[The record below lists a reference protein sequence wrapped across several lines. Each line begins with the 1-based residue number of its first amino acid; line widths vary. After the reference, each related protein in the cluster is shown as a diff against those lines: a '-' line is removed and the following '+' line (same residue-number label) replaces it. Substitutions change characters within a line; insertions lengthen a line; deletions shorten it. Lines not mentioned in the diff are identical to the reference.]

1 MTKAGTPRLNVAMV
15 GHGFMGAAHSQA
27 WRVAPRFFDLPLTP
41 WMSTIV
47 GRNAKGV
54 AAAAKKWGWASAETN
69 WRSAVERDDI
79 ALIDI
84 CSPGSTHVEIAV
96 AALEAG
102 KHVLC
107 EKPLANS
114 RSEERRVGKECRSR
128 W

>member
-47 GRNAKGV
+47 GRNAAGV

-69 WRSAVERDDI
+69 WRSVVERDDI
-79 ALIDI
+79 DLILSLI
-84 CSPGSTHVEIAV
+84 HISEPTRLGMISYAV
-96 AALEAG
+96 F
-102 KHVLC
+102 
-107 EKPLANS
+107 
-114 RSEERRVGKECRSR
+114 
-128 W
+128 